1 MNVTSAGTLCNNI
14 HEVNENHKNS
24 FQIIDIL
31 SKKEFVIRKYHQ
43 KQGMEFSLDLNF
55 GESGI

>member
-31 SKKEFVIRKYHQ
+31 SKKNS
-43 KQGMEFSLDLNF
+43 SLENIIKNKVWSFLWT
-55 GESGI
+55 